1 MKYICTEDFSLQ
13 MYDEDGFIMEGKLLN
28 VYKGDIFSSNESNF
42 RVLGTEIRIEND
54 TTWLELTAADLARYF
69 STVEE

>member
-1 MKYICTEDFSLQ
+1 MKYMCTEDFSLQ

-28 VYKGDIFSSNESNF
+28 IHKGDIFSSNESNF

-54 TTWLELTAADLARYF
+54 TTWLELTAADLVRYF
-69 STVEE
+69 SAMEE

>member
-13 MYDEDGFIMEGKLLN
+13 MYDEDGFIMEGELLE
-28 VYKGDIFSSNESNF
+28 VHKGDIFSLNESNF
-42 RVLGTEIRIEND
+42 RVLGTDVRIENE

-69 STVEE
+69 SAVEE

>member
-13 MYDEDGFIMEGKLLN
+13 MYDEDGFIVEGELLE
-28 VYKGDIFSSNESNF
+28 VHKGDIFSSNESNF

-54 TTWLELTAADLARYF
+54 KTWLELTAADLARYF
-69 STVEE
+69 SAMEE

>member
-13 MYDEDGFIMEGKLLN
+13 MYDEDGFIVEGELLE
-28 VYKGDIFSSNESNF
+28 VHKGDIFSSNESNF

-54 TTWLELTAADLARYF
+54 ETWHELTAADLARYF
-69 STVEE
+69 SAMEE

>member
-13 MYDEDGFIMEGKLLN
+13 MYNEDGFIMEGKLLN
-28 VYKGDIFSSNESNF
+28 VHKGDIFSSNESNF

>member
-28 VYKGDIFSSNESNF
+28 IHKGDIFSSNESNF
-42 RVLGTEIRIEND
+42 RVLGTEIRIENE
-54 TTWLELTAADLARYF
+54 TTWLELTADDLARYF